1 MIKSKLTTFMVS
13 MLFMLTATTGWSAEA
28 DESAATFT
36 LGEVIVTGEQQTV
49 NLATTVTEVTA
60 TDLKLRGAKNVSD
73 ALKLLPGINI
83 QTAGNNRSEQTVS
96 IRGFEQSDLK
106 VLIDGVAIYGQY
118 DHMLDLSLIPVDS
131 IAKITITKGAS
142 SVLYGANTMGGVINI
157 VTKRG
162 TSKPQTDITTSFG
175 DYGTQNYS
183 VSHGGSSD
191 KFNYWVNYT
200 FCESDGFRLSSD
212 FDEHSDKFGIG
223 SNLDEDGGK
232 RDGSD
237 YTKQSV
243 NAKFGY
249 TPNDSS
255 QLYMAMNYVNNEKGI
270 ANNDWEFSDWQQ
282 WQVSLLGEHR
292 FSEQLRIK
300 TNIFYVNQDNT
311 LRDTDLSNRGYFY
324 KSGRDNHSI
333 GGNVQAFWNVGEVN
347 FLKLG
352 ASFTRDNS
360 QHSEVSQPSE
370 SWEDIGEYESDIYS
384 LALEDEITVNDWLAV
399 VIGTSWDYYD
409 PRKAES
415 DGVDQPVPDSDSSFN
430 PQIGVVITASDAT
443 TIHASV
449 SKKTRFPHLK
459 ELFSDMVGGNPDL
472 EPQQTTAYEIGL
484 AHQFSPSIDG
494 SVAYFYNDIKDL
506 IYRDNIFQGQEKISY
521 YRNIGSSR
529 IQGLE
534 TTLNADITTRLTAGF
549 NYTYMITKDKET
561 DRELEGRP
569 RHRANLD
576 LRYDFS
582 CGLLV
587 SAQGSYTQRQF
598 YTYKKNKRDDGT
610 WTKMPDYF
618 LLNMRLEQQ
627 LPAVAGVDCKL
638 FLQLDNLTDKNY
650 INYDYLQ
657 PGRSF
662 LVGMNAKF

>member
-1 MIKSKLTTFMVS
+1 MIKTTIVTFITGM
-13 MLFMLTATTGWSAEA
+13 MLLAATPGWSASA
-28 DESAATFT
+28 DESKAVFT
-36 LGEVIVTGEQQTV
+36 LGEVIVTGEKQTV

-60 TDLKLRGAKNVSD
+60 TDLELRGAENVSD

-106 VLIDGVAIYGQY
+106 VLVDGVAIYGQY

-175 DYGTQNYS
+175 DYDTQNYS

-200 FCESDGFRLSSD
+200 FRESDGFRLSSD

-223 SNLDEDGGK
+223 SNLNEDGGK

-243 NAKFGY
+243 NAKLGY
-249 TPNDSS
+249 TPNDNSK
-255 QLYMAMNYVNNEKGI
+255 LYLVMNYVNNEKGI
-270 ANNDWEFSDWQQ
+270 PNNDWEFSDWQQ
-282 WQVSLLGEHR
+282 WQVSLIGEHR
-292 FSEQLRIK
+292 FNKQLRIK
-300 TNIFYVNQDNT
+300 TNIFYVDQDNT
-311 LRDTDLSNRGYFY
+311 LKDTDTSNRGWFY
-324 KSGRDNHSI
+324 KSGRDNYST
-333 GGNVQAFWNVGEVN
+333 GGNVQAFWNAREVN
-347 FLKLG
+347 FLKIG

-360 QHSEVSQPSE
+360 QHSEVSNPGD

-384 LALEDEITVNDWLAV
+384 LAVEDEITINNWLSV

-415 DGVDQPVPDSDSSFN
+415 DGIEQPVPDSDSTFN
-430 PQIGVVITASDAT
+430 PQIGMVITASNAT

-459 ELFSDMVGGNPDL
+459 ELFSDMVGGNPNL
-472 EPQQTTAYEIGL
+472 QPQQTTAYEIGL
-484 AHQFSPSIDG
+484 DHQFNPSIDG
-494 SVAYFYNDIKDL
+494 SVVYFYNDIKDL
-506 IYRDNIFQGQEKISY
+506 IYRDNIFQGEEKISY

-534 TTLNADITTRLTAGF
+534 ATVNADITDHLRAGF
-549 NYTYMITKDKET
+549 NYTYMLTKDKDT
-561 DRELEGRP
+561 GRELPGRP

-576 LRYDFS
+576 MRYDFPF
-582 CGLLV
+582 GLLI

-598 YTYKKNKRDDGT
+598 YNYKMNKRDDGT

-618 LLNMRLEQQ
+618 LLNMRLEQK
-627 LPAVAGVDCKL
+627 LSTVAGIDTKL

-657 PGRSF
+657 QGRSF
-662 LVGMNAKF
+662 LLGMNAKF